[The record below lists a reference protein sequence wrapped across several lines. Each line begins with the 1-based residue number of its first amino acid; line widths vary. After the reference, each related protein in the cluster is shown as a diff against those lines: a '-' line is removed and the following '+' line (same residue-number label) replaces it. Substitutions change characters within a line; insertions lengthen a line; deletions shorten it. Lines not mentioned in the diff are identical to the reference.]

1 MNPMKRAVGSHAV
14 RRFADG
20 PSSVGVDPVV
30 IARIADRVGG
40 ILSSLGHQTIP
51 PNISMVLE
59 RLNLPESSVEAV
71 LERLKQ
77 TRSMGSVELT
87 A

>member
-1 MNPMKRAVGSHAV
+1 MNPMKRAVGSHAA

-30 IARIADRVGG
+30 VARIADRVGG
-40 ILSSLGHQTIP
+40 ILSGLGHQSIP
-51 PNISMVLE
+51 PNISSVLE
-59 RLNLPESSVEAV
+59 RLNLSESSAEAV
-71 LERLKQ
+71 LEHLKR
-77 TRSMGSVELT
+77 TRPMGSVELT